1 MNYLLFISDMRYKLY
16 FLLGDNLLLVMMT
29 MTW

>member
-1 MNYLLFISDMRYKLY
+1 MNYPLFTFDMTNKLY
-16 FLLGDNLLLVMMT
+16 FLLGDNLLLVMM